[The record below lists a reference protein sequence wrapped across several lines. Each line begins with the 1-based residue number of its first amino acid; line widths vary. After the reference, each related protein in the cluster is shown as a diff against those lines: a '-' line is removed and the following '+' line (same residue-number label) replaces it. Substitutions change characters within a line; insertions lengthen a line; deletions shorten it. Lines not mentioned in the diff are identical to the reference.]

1 MEKSLSLLLGLILVI
16 GIFAVSPIVLADSD
30 DDNSGS
36 NSGSDDDDNSVDV
49 DVRLEVGDDDSDDD
63 DDVDDDSDDD
73 SDDDGDDDAEDDNG
87 NIKEED
93 EEDDETYVPIMKI
106 HPADHVFPLSFV
118 PKSRTSENELQH
130 VVLVPAPL
138 ELHKDLKNICVK
150 GVHKMCA
157 CVSCG
162 RHEGM
167 LGTREFIGDVVHH
180 ERDFLR

>member
-1 MEKSLSLLLGLILVI
+1 MSASAGEEGLRRSLGRQGPRSPLKSASRLRGQSFGC
-16 GIFAVSPIVLADSD
+16 FND
-30 DDNSGS
+30 DEG
-36 NSGSDDDDNSVDV
+36 
-49 DVRLEVGDDDSDDD
+49 
-63 DDVDDDSDDD
+63 
-73 SDDDGDDDAEDDNG
+73 
-87 NIKEED
+87 
-93 EEDDETYVPIMKI
+93 DDETYVPIMKI

-150 GVHKMCA
+150 GLHTMCA

-167 LGTREFIGDVVHH
+167 LGTREFIGEVVHH

>member
-1 MEKSLSLLLGLILVI
+1 MSASAGEEGLRRSLGRQGPRSPLKSAS
-16 GIFAVSPIVLADSD
+16 
-30 DDNSGS
+30 
-36 NSGSDDDDNSVDV
+36 
-49 DVRLEVGDDDSDDD
+49 RLRGQSFGGFN
-63 DDVDDDSDDD
+63 
-73 SDDDGDDDAEDDNG
+73 DDDGDDDAEDDDG

-150 GVHKMCA
+150 GVHTMCA

-167 LGTREFIGDVVHH
+167 LGTREFLGEVVHH